1 MADEV
6 VDKIYNMKD
15 AFDGLQDSVSAL
27 ESVTK
32 KMRHSTMWNVVSR
45 MSSGIFPDFW
55 ALQNKFRGAA
65 IFINEQLAKGNKQS
79 KKMYESI
86 EKMSKM
92 KEMSDAMDMFKDGL
106 FGGEDFSKRT
116 KKDLQGLTKT
126 LEKHFKDF
134 KGIEHYLFGDKFD
147 ETKKA
152 HLVRLLEVTKGTLS
166 GQYQKIQ
173 SQKDIAEARIQEME
187 DFDEYVKS
195 RGLKKG
201 DRTISPSM
209 ENPDSPFFLLRMKV
223 LRLQFKAN
231 TMWTKIKSF
240 DYMNAIKGAGIFFFK
255 ALLAFSAIVL
265 GLFMLKKSFDLLK
278 EPLGEAF
285 ESIKEQVMWVLGG
298 IFNTLSDLGS
308 AFVLLY
314 DGFANGEFFT
324 VIDALLQIFAGV
336 FKLGLQVLGGI
347 IWLGV
352 SSIVIVL
359 GELLEHAVSSST
371 NFYNTVTGI
380 LLAVG
385 VVAGYLVFIGS
396 TIAALP
402 YMIVAGIAGVIMLG
416 IKSIMGFSTGGIV
429 NSDMQIVGERGAELV
444 SLPRGSR
451 VHSNADSKRMLG
463 GSGGNTINVHVN
475 GRVGASDA
483 EIRDIANKVAR
494 EINLRMSRTGSGVN
508 NF

>member
-1 MADEV
+1 
-6 VDKIYNMKD
+6 
-15 AFDGLQDSVSAL
+15 
-27 ESVTK
+27 
-32 KMRHSTMWNVVSR
+32 
-45 MSSGIFPDFW
+45 
-55 ALQNKFRGAA
+55 
-65 IFINEQLAKGNKQS
+65 
-79 KKMYESI
+79 
-86 EKMSKM
+86 
-92 KEMSDAMDMFKDGL
+92 
-106 FGGEDFSKRT
+106 
-116 KKDLQGLTKT
+116 
-126 LEKHFKDF
+126 
-134 KGIEHYLFGDKFD
+134 
-147 ETKKA
+147 
-152 HLVRLLEVTKGTLS
+152 
-166 GQYQKIQ
+166 
-173 SQKDIAEARIQEME
+173 
-187 DFDEYVKS
+187 
-195 RGLKKG
+195 
-201 DRTISPSM
+201 
-209 ENPDSPFFLLRMKV
+209 
-223 LRLQFKAN
+223 
-231 TMWTKIKSF
+231 
-240 DYMNAIKGAGIFFFK
+240 
-255 ALLAFSAIVL
+255 
-265 GLFMLKKSFDLLK
+265 MLKRSFDLLK

-359 GELLEHAVSSST
+359 GELLEHALSSSK

-385 VVAGYLVFIGS
+385 VLAGYLVFIGS

-402 YMIVAGIAGVIMLG
+402 YLIVAGIAGVIMLG
-416 IKSIMGFSTGGIV
+416 LKNIIGFSTGGIV

-451 VHSNADSKRMLG
+451 VHSNADSKRMLRS
-463 GSGGNTINVHVN
+463 SGGNTINVHVN

>member
-1 MADEV
+1 MSAEKALENIENRMFSITQSGKQLQGEMQGLAKV
-6 VDKIYNMKD
+6 VSKLNDS
-15 AFDGLQDSVSAL
+15 DGLGK
-27 ESVTK
+27 T
-32 KMRHSTMWNVVSR
+32 WGIISR
-45 MSSGIFPDFW
+45 MSSGIFPNFW
-55 ALQNKFRGAA
+55 SIQNKVRAVTVIFDKHYKKQREQVSKQIESITALENLQKIPQGLDIDHDSLRGGALNQH
-65 IFINEQLAKGNKQS
+65 FNKMKGQIEEFAS
-79 KKMYESI
+79 VEKMYKSAL
-86 EKMSKM
+86 KQDKLSDDVKKLLLSNM
-92 KEMSDAMDMFKDGL
+92 KGQVKPTARAKKEL
-106 FGGEDFSKRT
+106 EDRT
-116 KKDLQGLTKT
+116 KK
-126 LEKHFKDF
+126 
-134 KGIEHYLFGDKFD
+134 GIERQLEF
-147 ETKKA
+147 KKLA
-152 HLVRLLEVTKGTLS
+152 
-166 GQYQKIQ
+166 
-173 SQKDIAEARIQEME
+173 KD
-187 DFDEYVKS
+187 
-195 RGLKKG
+195 RG
-201 DRTISPSM
+201 IS
-209 ENPDSPFFLLRMKV
+209 EDSPFGRLRLKA
-223 LRLQFKAN
+223 LRLQFKVN
-231 TMWTKIKSF
+231 KTFSKIKAF
-240 DYMNAIKGAGIFFFK
+240 DYLNLIKGAGKFFFK

-265 GLFMLKKSFDLLK
+265 GLFFLKKSFDLLK

-371 NFYNTVTGI
+371 NFYNTLTGI

-385 VVAGYLVFIGS
+385 VLAGYLVFIGS

-402 YMIVAGIAGVIMLG
+402 YLIVAGIAGVIMLG
-416 IKSIMGFSTGGIV
+416 LKNIIGFSTGGIV

-451 VHSNADSKRMLG
+451 VHSNADSKRMVS